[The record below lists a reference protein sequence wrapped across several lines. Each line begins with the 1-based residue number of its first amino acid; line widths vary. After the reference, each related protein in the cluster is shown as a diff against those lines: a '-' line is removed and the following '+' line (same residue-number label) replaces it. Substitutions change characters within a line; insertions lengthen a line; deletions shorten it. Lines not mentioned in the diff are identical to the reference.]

1 MHYASS
7 CSNLVP
13 WMKNKQNLRPIQ
25 NFLPGWIY
33 SIEKRRYKMPTYTVT
48 KTDVSSKGKPRVYF
62 DNRHAWQDAYYV
74 SPNIQSPEVGM
85 TIEADT
91 ASQTFAGAKGATW
104 FLNGWKPKD
113 VSGLAPSV
121 VQEYREKIKP
131 SKGWAIE
138 PGDLSRFASN
148 VVGSAIAANLIK
160 TPTDLHPWIATAYS
174 ALQGLREGKP
184 VDFED
189 KFPMDFVES
198 RERDNEDDRF
208 DGDPGPAADDIPF

>member
-1 MHYASS
+1 
-7 CSNLVP
+7 
-13 WMKNKQNLRPIQ
+13 
-25 NFLPGWIY
+25 
-33 SIEKRRYKMPTYTVT
+33 MPTYTVT

-148 VVGSAIAANLIK
+148 VVGSAIEAKLIEKPEDVEVWAAAAYRAAESLRTGNIK
-160 TPTDLHPWIATAYS
+160 DFNDVVPDLSRPD
-174 ALQGLREGKP
+174 P
-184 VDFED
+184 VE
-189 KFPMDFVES
+189 PQSYGE
-198 RERDNEDDRF
+198 EEE
-208 DGDPGPAADDIPF
+208 DPGYDPSDAVPF